1 MAKYKT
7 PKHIV
12 KQENLIQLHNE
23 YFQNLA
29 CSIIKWNGLPDNL
42 RSTYI
47 EKLLFENGVVCFFDT
62 QKFGYLVL
70 PVALS
75 DKLNVMY
82 EPTQYTCYSHIETF
96 YRSIDDA
103 VLIKNNEMMIPTF
116 KLIQHKIVELVD
128 IREAMQVNRNASC
141 KTPLIITTDEKNL
154 QSAVNEFTEVSGN
167 KPVIFKTMGA
177 AGVNQITYQ
186 HDLPHY
192 WGRELREEYNNVYAE
207 ILTTLGILSNPVSK
221 AERVNTLE
229 STSNRGELIDNL
241 DTMLQARELACEQI
255 NKMFGLNL
263 SVEINNDYI
272 KRILKQFEIGIIN
285 EESENNEQ
293 EPEN

>member
-1 MAKYKT
+1 MAKYKK
-7 PKHIV
+7 PKHII
-12 KQENLIQLHNE
+12 KQENLAQIHRE

-62 QKFGYLVL
+62 KKYGYLVL

-82 EPTQYTCYSHIETF
+82 EPIKYTCYSHIETF
-96 YRSIDDA
+96 YRSVDDA
-103 VLIKNNEMMIPTF
+103 VLIKNNEMMIPTIR
-116 KLIQHKIVELVD
+116 LIHHKIIELVD
-128 IREAMQVNRNASC
+128 IREAMSVNRNASC

-154 QSAVNEFTEVSGN
+154 QSAVNEYTEICGN

-192 WGRELREEYNNVYAE
+192 WGKELREEYNNVYAE
-207 ILTTLGILSNPVSK
+207 ILTTLGILSNPVTK

-229 STSNRGELIDNL
+229 SASNRGELIDNL
-241 DTMLQARELACEQI
+241 DTMLQSRELACEQI

-263 SVEINNDYI
+263 TVEINNDYL
-272 KRILKQFEIGIIN
+272 KRMLKQLNEIGIFNEEDGIN
-285 EESENNEQ
+285 E
-293 EPEN
+293 